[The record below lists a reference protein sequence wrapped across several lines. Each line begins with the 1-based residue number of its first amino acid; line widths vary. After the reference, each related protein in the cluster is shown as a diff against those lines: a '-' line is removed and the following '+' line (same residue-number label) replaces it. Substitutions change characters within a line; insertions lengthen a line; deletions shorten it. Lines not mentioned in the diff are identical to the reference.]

1 MDKIKNIEYY
11 STIREIKRQKEKLT
25 NELNKPLAN
34 NNEVKKI
41 NEIIRELTFK
51 LENVKKVSVL
61 NSNKNDEEIPILNLK
76 RNNEVVINKDKYRN
90 LDEFF
95 NTKISLLEKVDEMLS
110 DENNKETF
118 LTTYQITQLLR

>member
-11 STIREIKRQKEKLT
+11 STIREIKRPTEKVT

-34 NNEVKKI
+34 KNEVKKI